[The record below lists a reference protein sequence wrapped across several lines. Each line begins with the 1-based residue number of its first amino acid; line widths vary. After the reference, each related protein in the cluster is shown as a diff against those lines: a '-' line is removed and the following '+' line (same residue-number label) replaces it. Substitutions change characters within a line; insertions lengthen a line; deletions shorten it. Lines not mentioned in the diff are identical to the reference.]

1 MKMVIDS
8 LTHPSALP
16 EQSIR
21 ELAYPPV
28 LVVAPHPDDETLGCG
43 GAIALLRALDCPVEV
58 LVVSDG
64 TMSHPNS
71 LKYPAL
77 VLQALRASE
86 TLTAMQILGV
96 ETERVTFLN
105 LPDRAIPLPQDETWE
120 DGLIKC
126 RKAIAK
132 IKPQTIFLPWRCDP
146 HPDHRATW
154 QLVQK
159 AIAPLSHKIFEYPIW
174 DWDELQQG
182 KIPNSTAMKGWR
194 VDIQSV
200 LPKKREAIA
209 AYRSQISN
217 LIDDDPT
224 GFQLSSQMLDN
235 FLKPWE
241 VYLEEI

>member
-1 MKMVIDS
+1 MVLDS
-8 LTHPSALP
+8 LTRASSLP
-16 EQSIR
+16 VKPIQ
-21 ELAYPPV
+21 ELALSPV

-43 GAIALLRALDCPVEV
+43 GAIALLRHLNCPVEV

-64 TMSHPNS
+64 TRSHPNS
-71 LKYPAL
+71 IKYPAP

-86 TLTAMQILGV
+86 TSIAMEILGV

-105 LPDRAIPLPQDETWE
+105 LPDGAVPLPQDETWE
-120 DGLIKC
+120 NGLMRC
-126 RKAIAK
+126 REAIAK
-132 IKPQTIFLPWRCDP
+132 IQPKTIFLPWRCDP

-154 QLVQK
+154 QLVK
-159 AIAPLSHKIFEYPIW
+159 TAVKPFSPKIIEYPIW
-174 DWDELQQG
+174 DWDDRQQG
-182 KIPNSTAMKGWR
+182 KIPNSTAMQAWR

-224 GFQLSSQMLDN
+224 GFQLSSEMLDK

-241 VYLEEI
+241 VYLEEISG